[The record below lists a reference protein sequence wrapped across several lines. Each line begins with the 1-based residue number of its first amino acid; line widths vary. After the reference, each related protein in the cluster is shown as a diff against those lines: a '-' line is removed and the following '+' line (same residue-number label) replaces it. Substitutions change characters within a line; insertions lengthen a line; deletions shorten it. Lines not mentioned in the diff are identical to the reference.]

1 MIGVASITPTDQELQ
16 NFPHTIL
23 LSEHE
28 CDPQNVHFPKSSRT
42 MEEYISRTVGYFKT
56 QGEAF
61 DFVGKYGN
69 DPDNQSLYEIVTL

>member
-1 MIGVASITPTDQELQ
+1 
-16 NFPHTIL
+16 
-23 LSEHE
+23 
-28 CDPQNVHFPKSSRT
+28 